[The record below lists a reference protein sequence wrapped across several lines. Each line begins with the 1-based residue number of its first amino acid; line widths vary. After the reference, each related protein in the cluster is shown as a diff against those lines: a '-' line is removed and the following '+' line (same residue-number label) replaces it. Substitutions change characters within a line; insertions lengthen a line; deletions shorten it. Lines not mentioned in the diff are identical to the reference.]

1 MELEG
6 LEYVDADEKV
16 GPNGE
21 CFSDAYGDLYQNS
34 QVVRDGKTYYD
45 VGRPLYRSDDG
56 YMRLDM
62 YSRTDQ
68 LITRFTL
75 DGQPWL
81 RTAEQEH
88 GTNENTED
96 GRARIVGT
104 YHSVNREHRP
114 TTAIGRAGSW
124 CASFAGY
131 CLSTNDCGAQLDA
144 GAWSYGHERLWQRNT
159 QSWGTATWGQ
169 TLNRP
174 AIGAVA
180 VYNGPDGMHVCFAV
194 GFSSNRRNLYL
205 IGGNQGDMV
214 KVSPFPYRG
223 NEGRWTF
230 MYPSNY
236 DVINSDYTLPT
247 WRHLNVNPSGGNES
261 TR

>member
-1 MELEG
+1 M
-6 LEYVDADEKV
+6 
-16 GPNGE
+16 
-21 CFSDAYGDLYQNS
+21 
-34 QVVRDGKTYYD
+34 GKLTTML
-45 VGRPLYRSDDG
+45 GRPLYRSADG

-88 GTNENTED
+88 GTSEAN
-96 GRARIVGT
+96 GASRIVGT
-104 YHSVNREHRP
+104 YHAVNRSGRP
-114 TTAIGRAGSW
+114 TTAIGRPGAW
-124 CASFAGY
+124 CASFAGF
-131 CLSTNDCGAQLDA
+131 CLSSNDCNAQRDA
-144 GAWSYGHERLWQRNT
+144 GAWSYAHQRLWQRSH
-159 QSWGTATWGQ
+159 QSWSTLTWGQ
-169 TLNRP
+169 TLDRP

-180 VYNGPDGMHVCFAV
+180 VYNGPDGMHVGFAV

-214 KVSPFPYRG
+214 KVSPYPYLG

-236 DVINSDYTLPT
+236 DVINSDYTLPI
-247 WRHLNVNPSGGNES
+247 WRHLKVNPSGGNES